1 MIVSKELVAWWVE
14 HYSLRL
20 HVLFNRKNNNN
31 NNNNRDDVDNN
42 FFKKSIILFLSFTGG
57 DRFMQQF
64 YQDLIILIRYFNN
77 PDLFVI
83 FTANPRWKKVTDA
96 LFPNQTYIDRPD
108 IIVRVFRVR
117 LKRLIHF
124 IRVEAAFGP
133 YRAYVY

>member
-1 MIVSKELVAWWVE
+1 MLVPKELVAWWVK
-14 HYSLRL
+14 HHSLRL
-20 HVLFNRKNNNN
+20 HVLFNRKNNN

-96 LFPNQTYIDRPD
+96 LFPNQIYINCPD
-108 IIVRVFRVR
+108 IIAWVFLAR
-117 LKRLIHF
+117 LKRLIH
-124 IRVEAAFGP
+124 
-133 YRAYVY
+133 